1 MEDIKTLL
9 KEQEERIKKHI
20 TQEVK
25 THIDVLKE
33 DFDSKVA
40 LIVEQYDLIIKRLD
54 AHDEKFASIDKKL
67 DSYEVKFVSIDEK
80 LTSHE
85 KRLDSIDKK
94 LDSHEKRLA
103 SIEKKLDSHEVRL
116 ASIESKLVSIEKDIE
131 IMKVDISFIKNSLKK
146 KVDVEEFEALEKRVA
161 ILEAKMRGK

>member
-9 KEQEERIKKHI
+9 KEQEERIKR
-20 TQEVK
+20 
-25 THIDVLKE
+25 HIDVLKE

-54 AHDEKFASIDKKL
+54 AHDEKFALIDKKL

-80 LTSHE
+80 LTSHG
-85 KRLDSIDKK
+85 
-94 LDSHEKRLA
+94 KRLA